1 MIRRLIIDDEEEWV
15 WILEKGLSV
24 RIWDLEIQEWEI
36 ITWDHDL
43 GSGIWYWDGY
53 IR

>member
-36 ITWDHDL
+36 N

-53 IR
+53 MR

>member
-1 MIRRLIIDDEEEWV
+1 MDFGKRIV
-15 WILEKGLSV
+15 V

-53 IR
+53 MRRGTGRGLGMCIGW